1 MSISIRTRRDV
12 VVVDPDRF
20 LAAARSAHHDMNP
33 GLTDAE
39 VAEAIADVTDAVY
52 ALLEHGDLTAGP
64 PLQQPSRRL
73 PGVRVPDRHDGLS
86 PAGWMSEV
94 VLDEQPLQDYGCF
107 LPEDLF
113 ARQPDRGNVERG

>member
-64 PLQQPSRRL
+64 PPQPPSRRS
-73 PGVRVPDRHDGLS
+73 PGVPDRPDGLS
-86 PAGWMSEV
+86 SAGWMSEV
-94 VLDEQPLQDYGCF
+94 VLGEQPLQDYGCF

-113 ARQPDRGNVERG
+113 ARQPDRGTSERG